1 MGLFSSEKAKEEA
14 RQNPGKA
21 IGMLRKMIGRKKM
34 TADVME
40 MVVENLPKDE
50 NPVAENVTRKVGW
63 YGVEHGYTYN
73 HWLNL
78 ITIGHLD
85 SYVTNDVLNEM
96 TSEEIIEMLEK
107 NMDKELEAHPDVHES
122 LKARGW
128 I

>member
-14 RQNPGKA
+14 RQNPSKA
-21 IGMLRKMIGRKKM
+21 IGMLRKMIGKKKM
-34 TADVME
+34 TADIME
-40 MVVENLPKDE
+40 MIMENLPKDE
-50 NPVAENVTRKVGW
+50 NPVAENITRKVGW

-85 SYVTNDVLNEM
+85 SYITPDVLEEM

-107 NMDKELEAHPDVHES
+107 NMNTMLEENPDIYEG
-122 LKARGW
+122 LKAREW